1 MKKNN
6 TTLLLIVLFVTIS
19 FMLIGFTFAYFIV
32 QGNKETN
39 AAINAT
45 TYTTDSLT
53 FEVGKDIAFSLNQL
67 NLAPG
72 GENQSGETSAK
83 ATLIANNKTNEAT
96 SSYYVYLNITNNEF
110 IYTTDNNTPELILSI
125 TDPSGKNV
133 TSITGLTYGTYNG
146 VSGFDITT
154 KTGLIKIAEKYQINA
169 SPKTVQEWKV
179 KVTFVNLDSDQ
190 GANSEKVAEAKILI
204 QENEIKY
211 NTISE
216 ACTGQ
221 NMAECFYEYSDLD
234 TNLYLHDTNLTNGAN
249 DGNLRYSGADYIITS
264 KAIDAGYSHLG
275 NTAASAKNGIINF
288 FCNGSANYVLGQVC
302 SKTNTYYYTLSY
314 DAENVQ
320 YNSYRDVLDKAIE
333 DGYVMDNSINN
344 YVCFGYDSIDGT
356 CPTDNLYRII
366 GIFDNKIKLI
376 KYDYVTK
383 DMLGQNGEYCSN
395 NQTSSS
401 YFYSSHLE
409 DNEVNYPNTYY
420 WNYSENSNDWSKS
433 KLNLI
438 NLNTNFF
445 NFLGTSWTNKIFDAQ
460 WTVSGVNESTSGY
473 NRTSY
478 SIFKNEI
485 INSSSTFGPSKI
497 ALLNLSDYTYSR
509 LPASWKNSD
518 HDGRESWIY
527 QGYDEFLLTP
537 ISTTSKRIKIISVKG
552 TLDEYGLAKS
562 SYPIRPV
569 FYLKSDVKLIS
580 GKGTMTNPYR
590 VQ

>member
-154 KTGLIKIAEKYQINA
+154 KTGLIKIAENYQINA

-204 QENEIKY
+204 QKNA
-211 NTISE
+211 IS
-216 ACTGQ
+216 
-221 NMAECFYEYSDLD
+221 
-234 TNLYLHDTNLTNGAN
+234 
-249 DGNLRYSGADYIITS
+249 
-264 KAIDAGYSHLG
+264 
-275 NTAASAKNGIINF
+275 
-288 FCNGSANYVLGQVC
+288 
-302 SKTNTYYYTLSY
+302 
-314 DAENVQ
+314 
-320 YNSYRDVLDKAIE
+320 
-333 DGYVMDNSINN
+333 
-344 YVCFGYDSIDGT
+344 
-356 CPTDNLYRII
+356 
-366 GIFDNKIKLI
+366 
-376 KYDYVTK
+376 
-383 DMLGQNGEYCSN
+383 
-395 NQTSSS
+395 
-401 YFYSSHLE
+401 
-409 DNEVNYPNTYY
+409 
-420 WNYSENSNDWSKS
+420 
-433 KLNLI
+433 
-438 NLNTNFF
+438 
-445 NFLGTSWTNKIFDAQ
+445 
-460 WTVSGVNESTSGY
+460 
-473 NRTSY
+473 
-478 SIFKNEI
+478 
-485 INSSSTFGPSKI
+485 
-497 ALLNLSDYTYSR
+497 
-509 LPASWKNSD
+509 
-518 HDGRESWIY
+518 
-527 QGYDEFLLTP
+527 
-537 ISTTSKRIKIISVKG
+537 
-552 TLDEYGLAKS
+552 
-562 SYPIRPV
+562 
-569 FYLKSDVKLIS
+569 
-580 GKGTMTNPYR
+580 
-590 VQ
+590 